1 MTEITRK
8 SILAEAAWKGKRM
21 KYDKP
26 YVVALGI
33 CKNEEKNLKRWH
45 ENVSKIAD
53 EVYLLDTGSLD
64 STVFHAKSLGIVV
77 EYYERESED
86 EPFSFARARNRAL
99 KLVPNNA
106 DWVIFTDIDEVFAEE
121 SIPIIQAITRNP
133 KVLEERP
140 DCDGVMCEIR
150 TLNDSGNVIMQSR
163 NGNPRILRWRGVN
176 TLRFEGDLHE
186 QIIITGKDKQNL
198 MMTNPVIVLNHY
210 GYSESALSDGSKGK
224 RNAEIAKRLLDANP
238 SDLRIAEHYAEA
250 LYMSGDL
257 NAATEVREMRINEI
271 LASKDKELVVRM
283 LRSLIQAQQVDGE
296 NNDKYIGYYL
306 LAKAKYPEVPDWD
319 YLLGL
324 WANNHGFYLTA
335 QAAMQSALS
344 LLPSYEHAD
353 GYVGE
358 TMVVRA
364 KAEEVLNYWTE
375 YAVKIKEGVSEQ
387 ES

>member
-1 MTEITRK
+1 
-8 SILAEAAWKGKRM
+8 M
-21 KYDKP
+21 KNNKP

-33 CKNEEKNLKRWH
+33 CKNEGRNITRWC
-45 ENVSKIAD
+45 ENVNKIAD
-53 EVYLLDTGSLD
+53 EVIVLDTGSEDASPELA
-64 STVFHAKSLGIVV
+64 TMLGARVFSFLFSKGK
-77 EYYERESED
+77 
-86 EPFSFARARNRAL
+86 FSFATARNKAL
-99 KLVPNNA
+99 ELVPKDA

-121 SIPIIQAITRNP
+121 SIDIVRAITRNP
-133 KVLEERP
+133 KVISERP
-140 DCDGVMCEIR
+140 ECDGVMCEIR

-163 NGNPRILRWRGVN
+163 NGNPRILRWRGAD
-176 TLRFEGDLHE
+176 TLHFEGDLHE
-186 QIIITGKDKQNL
+186 QIVIKGKDKQNL
-198 MMTNPVIVLNHY
+198 MLTNPIIVLNHY

-238 SDLRIAEHYAEA
+238 SDLRLAEHYAEA

-257 NAATEVREMRINEI
+257 NAATEVRESRINEI
-271 LASKDKELVVRM
+271 LASTDKELVVRM

-296 NNDKYIGYYL
+296 NNDKYFGYAL

-324 WANNHGFYLTA
+324 WANNHGFYVTA
-335 QAAMQSALS
+335 QVAMQSALS

-364 KAEEVLNYWTE
+364 KAEEVLAYWME
-375 YAVKIKEGVSEQ
+375 YAVKEKEKADAKQ
-387 ES
+387 D

>member
-1 MTEITRK
+1 
-8 SILAEAAWKGKRM
+8 M
-21 KYDKP
+21 KNNKP

-33 CKNEEKNLKRWH
+33 CKNEEKNLARWFS
-45 ENVSKIAD
+45 NVDRLAD
-53 EVYLLDTGSLD
+53 SVMLLDTGSTD
-64 STVFHAKSLGIVV
+64 DTVTMALNRAIRVDRYANDKDG
-77 EYYERESED
+77 
-86 EPFSFARARNRAL
+86 FSFAKARNQAL
-99 KLVPNNA
+99 KMVPDNA
-106 DWVIFTDIDEVFAEE
+106 DWIIFTDIDEVFAEE
-121 SIPIIQAITRNP
+121 SIDIIRAITRNP
-133 KVLEERP
+133 KVFYERP
-140 DCDGVMCEIR
+140 ECDGVMCEIR

-176 TLRFEGDLHE
+176 TLHFEGDLHE
-186 QIIITGKDKQNL
+186 QIVIKGKDKQNL
-198 MMTNPVIVLNHY
+198 MLTNPVIALNHY

-238 SDLRIAEHYAEA
+238 SNLRIAEHYAEA

-257 NAATEVREMRINEI
+257 NAATEVRETRINEI
-271 LASKDKELVVRM
+271 LASTDKELVVRM

-296 NNDKYIGYYL
+296 NNDKYLGYYL

-324 WANNHGFYLTA
+324 WANNHGFYVTA
-335 QAAMQSALS
+335 QVAMQSALS

>member
-1 MTEITRK
+1 
-8 SILAEAAWKGKRM
+8 M
-21 KYDKP
+21 KNNKP

-33 CKNEEKNLKRWH
+33 CKNEEKNLARWY

-53 EVYLLDTGSLD
+53 EVYLLDTGSVD
-64 STVFHAKSLGIVV
+64 QTVFRAQNLGIDVK
-77 EYYERESED
+77 YYERETED
-86 EPFSFARARNRAL
+86 ESFSFARARNQAL
-99 KLVPNNA
+99 KMVPDNA
-106 DWVIFTDIDEVFAEE
+106 DWIIFTDIDEVFAEE

-140 DCDGVMCEIR
+140 ECDGVMCEIR
-150 TLNDSGNVIMQSR
+150 TLNDSGSVIMQSR

-176 TLRFEGDLHE
+176 TLHFEGDLHE
-186 QIIITGKDKQNL
+186 QIVIKGKDKQNL
-198 MMTNPVIVLNHY
+198 MLTNPVIALNHY
-210 GYSESALSDGSKGK
+210 GYSESALSDGSKGN

-257 NAATEVREMRINEI
+257 NAATEVRETRINEI

-296 NNDKYIGYYL
+296 NNDKYFGYYL

-324 WANNHGFYLTA
+324 WANNHGFYVTA
-335 QAAMQSALS
+335 QVAMQSALS

-364 KAEEVLNYWTE
+364 KAEEVLAYWTE

>member
-1 MTEITRK
+1 
-8 SILAEAAWKGKRM
+8 M
-21 KYDKP
+21 KNNKP

-33 CKNEEKNLKRWH
+33 CKNEEKNLERWF

-53 EVYLLDTGSLD
+53 QVYLLDTGSTD
-64 STVFHAKSLGIVV
+64 GTDGTAKKIGCNVD
-77 EYYERESED
+77 YYFPQSEG
-86 EPFSFARARNRAL
+86 EAFSFAKARNQAL
-99 KLVPNNA
+99 KLIPYNA

-121 SIPIIQAITRNP
+121 SIDIVRAITRNP
-133 KVLEERP
+133 KVISERP

-163 NGNPRILRWRGVN
+163 NGNPRILRWRGAD
-176 TLRFEGDLHE
+176 TLHFEGDLHE
-186 QIIITGKDKQNL
+186 QIVIKGKDKQNL
-198 MMTNPVIVLNHY
+198 MLTNPVIVLNHY

-238 SDLRIAEHYAEA
+238 SDLRLAEHYAEA

-257 NAATEVREMRINEI
+257 NAAIEVRESRINEI
-271 LASKDKELVVRM
+271 LASQDKELVVRM
-283 LRSLIQAQQVDGE
+283 LRTLIQAQQVDGE
-296 NNDKYIGYYL
+296 NNDKYFGYYL

-324 WANNHGFYLTA
+324 WANNHGFYVTA
-335 QAAMQSALS
+335 QVAMQSALD
-344 LLPSYEHAD
+344 LLTSYEYAD

-375 YAVKIKEGVSEQ
+375 YAVKEKEKADAEQ
-387 ES
+387 D

>member
-1 MTEITRK
+1 
-8 SILAEAAWKGKRM
+8 M
-21 KYDKP
+21 KDNKP

-33 CKNEEKNLKRWH
+33 CKNEEKNLARWH
-45 ENVSKIAD
+45 ENVSKMAD
-53 EVYLLDTGSLD
+53 EVYLLDTGSSD
-64 STVFHAKSLGIVV
+64 NTVELATSLGIKAFHCLLFKNI
-77 EYYERESED
+77 
-86 EPFSFARARNRAL
+86 PFSFATARNQAL
-99 KLVPNNA
+99 ATIPINA
-106 DWVIFTDIDEVFAEE
+106 DWIIFTDIDEVFVEE

-140 DCDGVMCEIR
+140 ECDGVMCEIR

-176 TLRFEGDLHE
+176 TLHFEGDLHE
-186 QIIITGKDKQNL
+186 QIVIKGKDKQNL
-198 MMTNPVIVLNHY
+198 MMTNPVIALNHY

-257 NAATEVREMRINEI
+257 NAATEVRETRINEI

-296 NNDKYIGYYL
+296 NNDKYLGYYL

-319 YLLGL
+319 YLIGL
-324 WANNHGFYLTA
+324 WANNHGFYVTA
-335 QAAMQSALS
+335 QVAMQSALS

-364 KAEEVLNYWTE
+364 KAEEVLAYWTE
-375 YAVKIKEGVSEQ
+375 YAVKEKGKSDAKQ
-387 ES
+387 D

>member
-1 MTEITRK
+1 
-8 SILAEAAWKGKRM
+8 M
-21 KYDKP
+21 KNTKP

-33 CKNEEKNLKRWH
+33 CKNEEKNLVRWY

-53 EVYLLDTGSLD
+53 EVYLLDTGSSD
-64 STVFHAKSLGIVV
+64 NTVELATSLGANAFHCLLFKNI
-77 EYYERESED
+77 
-86 EPFSFARARNRAL
+86 PFSFATARNQAL
-99 KLVPNNA
+99 AIIPNNA
-106 DWVIFTDIDEVFAEE
+106 DWIIFTDIDEVFAEE
-121 SIPIIQAITRNP
+121 SIDIVRAITRNP
-133 KVLEERP
+133 KVISEQP

-176 TLRFEGDLHE
+176 TLHFEGDLHE
-186 QIIITGKDKQNL
+186 QIVIKGKDKQNIML
-198 MMTNPVIVLNHY
+198 TNPVIALNHY

-257 NAATEVREMRINEI
+257 NAATEVRETRINEI
-271 LASKDKELVVRM
+271 LASTDKELVVRM

-296 NNDKYIGYYL
+296 NNDKYLGYYL

-335 QAAMQSALS
+335 QVAMQSALS
-344 LLPSYEHAD
+344 LLPAYEHAD

-358 TMVVRA
+358 TMVSR
-364 KAEEVLNYWTE
+364 KTAEEVLAFWTD
-375 YAVKIKEGVSEQ
+375 YAVKEREKNNG
-387 ES
+387 

>member
-1 MTEITRK
+1 
-8 SILAEAAWKGKRM
+8 M
-21 KYDKP
+21 KDNKP

-33 CKNEEKNLKRWH
+33 CKNEEKNLARWY
-45 ENVSKIAD
+45 ENVRKIAD
-53 EVYLLDTGSLD
+53 EVILLDTGSTDETPELAA
-64 STVFHAKSLGIVV
+64 SLGATVFSFLFKTGQ
-77 EYYERESED
+77 
-86 EPFSFARARNRAL
+86 FSFAIARNKAL
-99 KLVPNNA
+99 ELVPKDA
-106 DWVIFTDIDEVFAEE
+106 DWIIFTDIDEVFAEE
-121 SIPIIQAITRNP
+121 SIDIVRAITRNP
-133 KVLEERP
+133 KVLSERP

-163 NGNPRILRWRGVN
+163 NGNPRVLRWRGVD
-176 TLRFEGDLHE
+176 TLHFEGDLHE
-186 QIIITGKDKQNL
+186 QIVIKGKDKQNL
-198 MMTNPVIVLNHY
+198 MLTNPVIVLNHY

-238 SDLRIAEHYAEA
+238 TDLRLAEHYAEA

-257 NAATEVREMRINEI
+257 NAAIEVRESRINEI
-271 LASKDKELVVRM
+271 LASNDKELVVRM
-283 LRSLIQAQQVDGE
+283 LRSLIQAQQVGGE
-296 NNDKYIGYYL
+296 NNDKYFGYAL

-335 QAAMQSALS
+335 QVCMQSALS

-364 KAEEVLNYWTE
+364 KAEEVLAYWTE
-375 YAVKIKEGVSEQ
+375 YARKIKEGISEQ
-387 ES
+387 QES

>member
-1 MTEITRK
+1 
-8 SILAEAAWKGKRM
+8 M
-21 KYDKP
+21 KDNKP
-26 YVVALGI
+26 CVIALGI
-33 CKNEEKNLKRWH
+33 CKNEEKNLARWH
-45 ENVSKIAD
+45 ETVSKIAD

-86 EPFSFARARNRAL
+86 EPFSFARARNQAL

-133 KVLEERP
+133 KVLEKRP

-176 TLRFEGDLHE
+176 TLHFEGDLHE
-186 QIIITGKDKQNL
+186 QIVIKGKDKQNL
-198 MMTNPVIVLNHY
+198 MLTNPVIALNHY

-257 NAATEVREMRINEI
+257 NAATEVRETRINEI
-271 LASKDKELVVRM
+271 LASTDKELVVRM

-296 NNDKYIGYYL
+296 NNDKYLGYYL

-335 QAAMQSALS
+335 QVAMQSSLS

-375 YAVKIKEGVSEQ
+375 YAVKIKEGVSSE
-387 ES
+387 EG